1 MVASISDHHR
11 LVSMHRPLG
20 ILILILVVIRFV
32 NRRFS
37 TLPPFPASMSSQERF
52 VASASEILLYA
63 LLFVQPLVGWGM
75 VRYGRIINLLSLR
88 ALRSSGIS
96 PHATPEDFCG
106 PGISESHVTCETSIA
121 FPKSS
126 RRNDTSVQLTVTRR
140 NRVRRNS
147 LRRKHQFQQPLARL
161 PRKAFGTTDA
171 NTCAGFR
178 IGRQT

>member
-1 MVASISDHHR
+1 MTPVGYAFRVPRRLDALAFPVQVAESAISWKNMR
-11 LVSMHRPLG
+11 
-20 ILILILVVIRFV
+20 
-32 NRRFS
+32 
-37 TLPPFPASMSSQERF
+37 
-52 VASASEILLYA
+52 
-63 LLFVQPLVGWGM
+63 

-106 PGISESHVTCETSIA
+106 PGISELHVTCEISIA

-178 IGRQT
+178 IGRRT